1 MFGDVVEVVDVPD
14 AFVAHVMRAWHNR
27 PRVYFS
33 LVLSGGELAKQCYE
47 RLATDARDAIDWSKV
62 DIYWGDER
70 LVPRHHPDSNELLVR
85 RALIDRLP
93 PVRGV
98 FPMRVESNAGAY
110 DALVRGAA
118 PFDIVHLGLGEDAHT
133 ASLFPDSDALDAPS
147 TRYVV
152 DNEDP
157 HGQNFHAR
165 RTLTFAGISL
175 GDSVIVT
182 VDGPE
187 KADAMHRVINDD
199 PSAPASRIR
208 APLVEWLVGRTAL
221 A

>member
-1 MFGDVVEVVDVPD
+1 MFGDVVTVDDVPD
-14 AFVAHVMRAWHNR
+14 AFVARVLRAWHNR

-33 LVLSGGELAKQCYE
+33 LVVSGGELAKHCYE
-47 RLATDARDAIDWSKV
+47 RLARDAGDVIDWSKV

-85 RALIDRLP
+85 RALIDHVP

-110 DALVRGAA
+110 DAVVRGAA
-118 PFDIVHLGLGEDAHT
+118 PFDVIHLGLGPDGHT
-133 ASLFPDSDALDAPS
+133 ASLFPNSEGLDAPS

-152 DNEDP
+152 DNDDP
-157 HGQNFHAR
+157 AGRNPHPR
-165 RTLTFAGISL
+165 RTFTFAGIAL
-175 GDSVIVT
+175 GDLVLVT
-182 VDGPE
+182 VDGRE
-187 KADAMHRVINDD
+187 KAEALHRVINDD
-199 PSAPASRIR
+199 PTAPASHIR
-208 APLVEWLVGRTAL
+208 APHVEWLVGQSAL